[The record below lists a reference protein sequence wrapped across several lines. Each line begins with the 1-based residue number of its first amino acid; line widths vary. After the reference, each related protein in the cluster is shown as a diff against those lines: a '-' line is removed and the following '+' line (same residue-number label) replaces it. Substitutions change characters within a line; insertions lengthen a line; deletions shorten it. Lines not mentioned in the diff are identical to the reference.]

1 LLPSPSMRSPSSP
14 FSACEL
20 SDIDTLSDYPT
31 LDDSVRS
38 ALILPPPGHWARG
51 SLGSAE
57 ESSASEDEPSLPRR
71 RKLRHR
77 SRSPSPSNRPPRPP
91 VRRRLTFPRHS
102 SSADNGM
109 ANLGGNYDW
118 LWPCTH
124 CSPVSCWWEWPC
136 HFCSHAG
143 GRCSRPTSPWGGSWR
158 TSSGPP
164 AGFGGHSTS

>member
-1 LLPSPSMRSPSSP
+1 MRSPSSA

-31 LDDSVRS
+31 LDDSVRP

-57 ESSASEDEPSLPRR
+57 ESSACEDEHPLPRR
-71 RKLRHR
+71 RMLRHR
-77 SRSPSPSNRPPRPP
+77 SRSPSPSSRPPRPP

-109 ANLGGNYDW
+109 ANLGGNYDG
-118 LWPCTH
+118 T
-124 CSPVSCWWEWPC
+124 VTDDA
-136 HFCSHAG
+136 AG
-143 GRCSRPTSPWGGSWR
+143 DNGGEN
-158 TSSGPP
+158 
-164 AGFGGHSTS
+164 GGLNLAQRLDDAALRNGGNGNDDALP